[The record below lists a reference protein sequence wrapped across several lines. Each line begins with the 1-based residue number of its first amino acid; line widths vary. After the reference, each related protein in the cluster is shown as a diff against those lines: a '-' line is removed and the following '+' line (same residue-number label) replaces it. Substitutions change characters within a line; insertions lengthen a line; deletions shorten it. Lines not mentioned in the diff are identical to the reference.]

1 MVELFIKHGSSSFR
15 HHALPGSPKYVWTRE
30 ASAALS
36 DFLSSWIL
44 AHGFDGI
51 YLDGY
56 VQPSRVDF
64 HECALKEQGCQSF
77 IKPGHAYDIDGDG
90 AAETPE
96 EVTASYFAWGPAFV
110 AAMRAKLGAKRLI
123 LANSAGA
130 ISDSSLSGITIE
142 AEACIGSRGGAR
154 KCADALVAQSAATR
168 RRPPASSRRRCSG

>member
-1 MVELFIKHGSSSFR
+1 M
-15 HHALPGSPKYVWTRE
+15 
-30 ASAALS
+30 
-36 DFLSSWIL
+36 
-44 AHGFDGI
+44 
-51 YLDGY
+51 
-56 VQPSRVDF
+56 QPSRVDF

-130 ISDSSLSGITIE
+130 ISDSSAGGPAGAINGPAHYREYTHSTLTCTSSRASSIR
-142 AEACIGSRGGAR
+142 ACSSSRVWHGAR
-154 KCADALVAQSAATR
+154 RLRDDRAAMPLA
-168 RRPPASSRRRCSG
+168 PPLPPLLSLMGA